1 MNFNETT
8 VFSVMK
14 SISDKDD
21 LTSLYMGLAGVCLVI
36 VVISI
41 TLVSLVLRAGL
52 HKSLETKRQKLLKK
66 KKSTNSTNRWM
77 TKLLHSI
84 HGD

>member
-1 MNFNETT
+1 MSFNETT
-8 VFSVMK
+8 VFSVMR

-52 HKSLETKRQKLLKK
+52 HKNLEIKRQKLLKK
-66 KKSTNSTNRWM
+66 KSTDSTNR
-77 TKLLHSI
+77 
-84 HGD
+84 